1 MDNRTPLKLTFQLY
15 DAIRPGIVNWKRVV
29 KQFRKLQGMMD
40 QIQNCNY
47 AIELGKQLKF
57 SLVGIQGKDIYD
69 GNATLTLGM

>member
-1 MDNRTPLKLTFQLY
+1 MR
-15 DAIRPGIVNWKRVV
+15 
-29 KQFRKLQGMMD
+29 QFRKLQSMMD

-69 GNATLTLGM
+69 SNPTLTLGKPLLSTNLGIVGKSYLY